1 VKKPLLEDCLTPY
14 GNLSITRELDF
25 LEKLEHELIEGKARW
40 LAEFNESFR
49 NVRLL
54 HLDFDMVVE
63 GSTRGKSGYL
73 FSAILSRTMLPAYA
87 ASCFVK
93 TLRGDNSFD
102 APELDKYVSGL
113 QQYVRD
119 KEAKWSFLIVVHSG
133 NAPRALRERIQSLNS
148 EAIGV
153 ALVDVT
159 TMEILHNSS
168 LIGRSAERIL
178 PKKWKSSGVD
188 VGSTSQNVPDQAQG
202 RQWSKLAFV
211 FGLTLLGLTFLSFLL
226 SAFLAGSLTTNRGGL
241 VINIGLA
248 SVITYWYSRGK
259 YYNRISLEAGGIT
272 VQTGRSEPSFAKW
285 SSFDLVSLKHL
296 GVGQFDVRLYKVN
309 NHAEFLSVPV
319 SGVKIDPSGFRWK
332 AMELCGHGMN
342 RYVRI

>member
-1 VKKPLLEDCLTPY
+1 LR
-14 GNLSITRELDF
+14 ITAELDF

-54 HLDFDMVVE
+54 HLDFDMFVE
-63 GSTRGKSGYL
+63 GSTRGRSGYL

-102 APELDKYVSGL
+102 AAELDKYVGGL
-113 QQYVRD
+113 QQYVKD
-119 KEAKWSFLIVVHSG
+119 KEAKWSFLILVHSG
-133 NAPRALRERIQSLNS
+133 NAPGALRERVQSLNNDV
-148 EAIGV
+148 IGV
-153 ALVDVT
+153 ALVNVV
-159 TMEILHNSS
+159 TMEISHNSS

-178 PKKWKSSGVD
+178 PKKRKISSVD
-188 VGSTSQNVPDQAQG
+188 VDETSQGVPDRAQG

-211 FGLTLLGLTFLSFLL
+211 FGLSLLGLTFLSFLL
-226 SAFLAGSLTTNRGGL
+226 SAFLTGSLTTNRGGL

-259 YYNRISLEAGGIT
+259 YYNRVSLEDGGIT
-272 VQTGRSEPSFAKW
+272 VQTGRNEPSFAKW

-296 GVGQFDVRLYKVN
+296 GVGQFDVRLYRVN
-309 NHAEFLSVPV
+309 NHTEFLSVPV
-319 SGVKIDPSGFRWK
+319 SGVKVDPSGFRWK
-332 AMELCGHGMN
+332 AMELSGHGMN